1 MPLVPLTAETP
12 SLRIALLSDTHNAV
26 DRRIAEVVEGCDLV
40 IHAGDIGSPEVL
52 AQLLPKSGRVFAV
65 RGNNDTPEQWPS
77 GTEHCLRIL
86 PEYLSLDVPGGV
98 IVVVHGHRV
107 TPAYRRHQA
116 LRERYP
122 DARAIVY
129 GHTHQLVVDDAATPW
144 VLNPGAAGFTRN
156 KGASTCLVLTAT
168 ASDWHVDTHAFP
180 NY

>member
-1 MPLVPLTAETP
+1 MPLMPPIAESP
-12 SLRIALLSDTHNAV
+12 CLRIALLSDTHNAV

-40 IHAGDIGSPEVL
+40 VHAGDIGSPEVL

-65 RGNNDTPEQWPS
+65 RGNNDTAEQWPS
-77 GTEHCLRIL
+77 GTERCLLIL

-107 TPAYRRHQA
+107 NPAYRRHQA

-129 GHTHQLVVDDAATPW
+129 GHTHRLAVDDSSQPW
-144 VLNPGAAGFTRN
+144 VLNPGAAGFTRTQ
-156 KGASTCLVLTAT
+156 GAPSCLVLTT
-168 ASDWHVDTHAFP
+168 TPSEWRVDIHAFRD
-180 NY
+180 